1 MVEMESSNAQW
12 FKLGMRSR
20 LQRRSQGMGT
30 SLARERVGQ
39 DAMRRAETRE
49 KVKST
54 DSKSKSKIRKKGDD
68 G

>member
-30 SLARERVGQ
+30 S
-39 DAMRRAETRE
+39 
-49 KVKST
+49 
-54 DSKSKSKIRKKGDD
+54 SKSKSKIRKKGDD